1 MADTIEIRKANQSD
15 YDALGEVMYDAVR
28 NGPSQY
34 TDEQRVAWVS
44 HPRSGESWNE
54 RLSPQ
59 TIFLAQAG
67 NEIVGFMSL
76 AIEGYV
82 DFAFIRPSSQGSGL
96 FRKLF
101 NEVQREAVERSEN
114 RLWVHASLMAQP
126 AFSAVGFTTLNP
138 EQVESNGQTF
148 DRFVMEK
155 KLKGPDEFGKT

>member
-67 NEIVGFMSL
+67 NEIVGFMS
-76 AIEGYV
+76 
-82 DFAFIRPSSQGSGL
+82 
-96 FRKLF
+96 
-101 NEVQREAVERSEN
+101 
-114 RLWVHASLMAQP
+114 
-126 AFSAVGFTTLNP
+126 
-138 EQVESNGQTF
+138 
-148 DRFVMEK
+148 
-155 KLKGPDEFGKT
+155 